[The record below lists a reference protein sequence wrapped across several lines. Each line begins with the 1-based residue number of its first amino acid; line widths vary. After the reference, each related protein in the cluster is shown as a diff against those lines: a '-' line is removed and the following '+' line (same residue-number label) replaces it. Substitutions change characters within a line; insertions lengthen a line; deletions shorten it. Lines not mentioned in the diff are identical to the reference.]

1 MSDWTEVKISV
12 NADDVDKAGDIA
24 SMVVPYG
31 IYIEDYSELEKE
43 AWEIAHIDLID
54 EELLKKD
61 KDKALIHVYISPEE
75 NPAESIAFLRERL
88 SEEGIQSNIETTGCD
103 EMDWRNNWKQFFF
116 PIPVGE
122 KLLIRP
128 TWRDEYDPGD
138 RKVINIDPGMAFGTG
153 NHETTRLCLKCLEQY
168 VKGDEKVLDV
178 GCGSGILSIASVLLG
193 ADSAFGVDI
202 DPTAVR
208 TAVENA
214 EMNSVSEKCEFVF
227 GNLTDKVSGTY
238 NVVVANIVAD
248 AIIMLSKDVRN
259 FMTDESVYI
268 MSGIID
274 SRKDEVLNAID
285 SDFEVINIFEEAGWV
300 CIAAK
305 VKA

>member
-1 MSDWTEVKISV
+1 MEWTEIIISIPREKLES
-12 NADDVDKAGDIA
+12 AEAIA
-24 SMVVPYG
+24 HMIVPYG
-31 IYIEDYSELEKE
+31 FYVEDYASLVEEVM
-43 AWEIAHIDLID
+43 EIAHIDLID
-54 EELLKKD
+54 EDLLNKD
-61 KDKALIHVYISPEE
+61 KTKALIHVYISPEE
-75 NPAESIAFLRERL
+75 NPAESVAFLRERF
-88 SEEGIQSNIETTGCD
+88 SEEGINSEIDTTGCD

-128 TWRDEYDPGD
+128 TWRDEYDAGS

-153 NHETTRLCLKCLEQY
+153 NHETTRLCLGCLEQF
-168 VKGDEKVLDV
+168 VKEGDKVLDV

-214 EMNSVSEKCEFVF
+214 QVNQVSDKCDFVA

-259 FMTDESVYI
+259 FMNDESVYI

-274 SRKDEVLNAID
+274 SRKDEVLSAID
-285 SDFEVINIFEEAGWV
+285 SDFEVVNIFEEAGWV

>member
-1 MSDWTEVKISV
+1 MEWTEIIVSV
-12 NADDVDKAGDIA
+12 DRENLETAEAIA
-24 SMVVPYG
+24 HMIVPYG
-31 IYIEDYSELEKE
+31 FYVEDYATLSEEVM
-43 AWEIAHIDLID
+43 EIAHIDLID
-54 EELLKKD
+54 EELLSKD
-61 KDKALIHVYISPEE
+61 KSRALIHVYISPEE
-75 NPAESIAFLRERL
+75 NPQESIAFLRERL
-88 SEEGIQSNIETTGCD
+88 SEQGISSEIDTTGCN
-103 EMDWRNNWKQFFF
+103 EMDWRNNWKQYFY

-128 TWRDEYDPGD
+128 TWRDEYDPEG

-153 NHETTRLCLKCLEQY
+153 NHETTRLCLQCLEKY
-168 VKGDEKVLDV
+168 VTEGTKILDV

-214 EMNSVSEKCEFVF
+214 ELNNVSDTCSFVA
-227 GNLTDKVSGTY
+227 GNLTDKVEGIY
-238 NVVVANIVAD
+238 DVVVANIVAD
-248 AIIMLSKDVRN
+248 AIIMLSKDVRQ
-259 FMTDESVYI
+259 FMNEDSIYI

-274 SRKDEVLNAID
+274 NRHDNVLEAI
-285 SDFEVINIFEEAGWV
+285 SKDFEVVETFEDGGWV

-305 VKA
+305 VKK